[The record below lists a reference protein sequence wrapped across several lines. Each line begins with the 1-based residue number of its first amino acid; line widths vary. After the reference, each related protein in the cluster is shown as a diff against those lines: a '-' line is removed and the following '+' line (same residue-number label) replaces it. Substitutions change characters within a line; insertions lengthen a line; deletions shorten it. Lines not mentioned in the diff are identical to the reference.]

1 MAGFAVR
8 GSRSGEKSGFTTVSV
23 LTLALGIGAN
33 LAIFQLLYG
42 ALFASLPIAHPNQIY
57 SLRGVKSPFD
67 AQWFFSYPAYKDLR
81 HATAN
86 AAPVIARS
94 SISPGNFQPTG
105 SSTERV
111 SLQLVSDNFFDVL
124 GLSPAAGR
132 FFVASDDES
141 TQTQWPVVLRHGYWM
156 RFFGG
161 DRSVIGRQ
169 CVINGVPVVIVGVAP
184 ERFLGV
190 VAGTA
195 PDLWLPLAAQTTGR
209 FPSRFDSLGP
219 GSGVNIRASY
229 LNQPGIFWLWLL
241 ARVPDEAKSS
251 VVTHWTEVLQPDFA
265 ALANV
270 SKDINERDQI
280 LRSNVELVS
289 AVTGEGTFKK
299 DYEQPLVVLMVMAGL
314 VLLVGCVNL
323 ANLQLARLLS
333 RQHELA
339 VRNSLGASRWRLLR
353 QLLLENFLLAGLG
366 GLLALV
372 IGRASSSLLLRWAS
386 TSVGGIALDLHVRW
400 ELFAFGAVLLMA
412 ILIVKQP
419 LPATAHLRR
428 QPCRCQEV

>member
-1 MAGFAVR
+1 MLNLWQDLRYAVR
-8 GSRSGEKSGFTTVSV
+8 QLRKSPGFTAVAV
-23 LTLALGIGAN
+23 VTLALGIGAN

-42 ALFASLPIAHPNQIY
+42 VLFAPLPIPYPNQIY
-57 SLRGVKSPFD
+57 SLHGVKSPFD
-67 AQWFFSYPAYKDLR
+67 AQWFFSYPAYKNLR
-81 HATAN
+81 DETAN
-86 AAPVIARS
+86 AASVIARS
-94 SISPGNFQPTG
+94 SISEGNFQPTG
-105 SSTERV
+105 SSSERA

-132 FFVASDDES
+132 FFVARDDES

-156 RFFGG
+156 QSFGG
-161 DRSVIGRQ
+161 DPSVIGKQ
-169 CVINGVPVVIVGVAP
+169 GVINGTPVIIVGIAP

-209 FPSRFDSLGP
+209 FPSWFDSLGP

-229 LNQPGIFWLWLL
+229 LKQPGVFWLWLL
-241 ARVPDEAKSS
+241 ARVPDKAKSS
-251 VVTHWTEVLQPDFA
+251 VVAHWTEVLQPDFA
-265 ALANV
+265 ALAGV

-280 LRSNVELVS
+280 LRSRVQLVS
-289 AVTGEGTFKK
+289 AVTGEGTFRK

-353 QLLLENFLLAGLG
+353 QFVLENLLLAGIG

-372 IGRASSSLLLRWAS
+372 IGGASSSLVVALGLHKRRCHRPRPAYGMGVVRLWS
-386 TSVGGIALDLHVRW
+386 MPSRRRSDRPQLIAGKAD
-400 ELFAFGAVLLMA
+400 
-412 ILIVKQP
+412 
-419 LPATAHLRR
+419 
-428 QPCRCQEV
+428 